1 MTIRPSMHRLTL
13 VLAMLLCG
21 TFASAQDIKVGL
33 KGGYNYVSV
42 HRVAQV
48 NILRT
53 LEPLQPRNSFHFG
66 LTTRFGLSDGVGVQF
81 EPSFVEKGVIRGGDK
96 KESLSYFEMPVLL
109 TVNLW
114 KNLHVEFGPA
124 AGFLL
129 NANVK
134 EGTETSI
141 KMVTNNREFSLLIGS
156 SWDLNT
162 RLNVGGR
169 YSRSLT
175 TVSELQF
182 TNESGFITDEFEEYN
197 QYFELF
203 VRLYLL

>member
-1 MTIRPSMHRLTL
+1 MHRLTFVLLFLLSALL
-13 VLAMLLCG
+13 V
-21 TFASAQDIKVGL
+21 TAQEIKVGL
-33 KGGYNYVSV
+33 KGGYNQVSV

-53 LEPLQPRNSFHFG
+53 LEPLRPRNSYHFG
-66 LTTRFGLSDGVGVQF
+66 LTTSIGLSDAFGVQF
-81 EPSFVEKGVIRGGDK
+81 EPSFLRKGVVRGGDE
-96 KESLSYFEMPVLL
+96 KESLSYFEVPILL

-114 KNLHVEFGPA
+114 KNLNVEFGPS

-129 NANVK
+129 NAKVEEAGEK
-134 EGTETSI
+134 RV

-156 SWDLNT
+156 SWDLND
-162 RLNVGGR
+162 RINLGAR
-169 YSRSLT
+169 YARSLT

-197 QYFELF
+197 QYVELF
-203 VRLYLL
+203 IRLYLL